1 MAADLKPVHEYIR
14 ALEKELACG
23 IATEQSYRPA
33 LKALIESLADGVEAI
48 NDPRR
53 IECGAPDFTVMKGL
67 TTISHVE
74 AKDIGKSLD
83 EAEKSPQLQ
92 RYLTSLTN
100 LVLTDYLEFR
110 WYVDGDGDIRL
121 SARLGITTK
130 DGKIKRD
137 KDGVQ
142 AVAGLLDSFLA
153 HTAKRVG
160 TPRELAVRLARL
172 AHTIR
177 DRIIQAFEKEAQGSS
192 LHTQLLA
199 FRDNLIPNLSVQQFA
214 DMYAQ
219 TTAYGFFAARCTNS
233 NSKSFTRQNAAN
245 ETSYRKSNTEN
256 HQRPCTN
263 IFGGFQ
269 SCIKN
274 FLS

>member
-1 MAADLKPVHEYIR
+1 MAADLKPVHKYIR

-33 LKALIESLADGVEAI
+33 LKALIESLADGLEAI
-48 NDPRR
+48 NDPCR

-67 TTISHVE
+67 TTIGHVE

-110 WYVDGDGDIRL
+110 WYVGGECCL
-121 SARLGITTK
+121 KARLGTPTK
-130 DGKIKRD
+130 DGKVKRD

-219 TTAYGFFAARCTNS
+219 TTAYGLFAARCTNS

-245 ETSYRKSNTEN
+245 ETSYCKSNTEN